1 MIHQL
6 KYIFIGVGF
15 FLPFCIYGQPKE
27 TWLTKEQ
34 MKQDL
39 DTLLHL
45 LETSHPYPMGYAEP
59 MEWSHAVQ
67 LAYDSSAVR
76 SRSTFEFSLMVGR
89 LLQTLKDSH
98 TQVSINGLWSQHLNN
113 GYRFVPIKKSGK
125 MVTKDLTQ
133 KIPIGSELMAIESIT
148 LEKILEET
156 ASLLLWEND
165 SFDGI
170 QRQQDEL
177 FPVYSALLLLQQ
189 QDSVD
194 IQYKD
199 TEGVIH
205 EVSVPTWGKK
215 EKEHYQKKNTEL
227 YSDLPKIEFY
237 HDTAYIGISS
247 FAPKKMAKQNRMI
260 RQFFKSCHRKK
271 INHLVLDL
279 RDNTGGKST
288 EVEYLM
294 SFLLE
299 EGYNAPH
306 NIIAKR
312 SGLSDSRVKPLKNK
326 FIRGF
331 LRFTMRRNED
341 IQRYIELMSLP
352 EGETDTLYFKKKIQQ
367 KKWIFQGEKN
377 LWVNGL
383 SASASVDFTQAWKKN
398 QLGTI
403 WGQCI
408 MGNRLG
414 TFGNAATTSL
424 PQSKIN
430 VSIATIRYNY
440 SQEFEFYS
448 PNLCPE
454 IRVENSFENIVNG
467 TDAYWSAYRKK
478 I

>member
-1 MIHQL
+1 M
-6 KYIFIGVGF
+6 GVGF
-15 FLPFCIYGQPKE
+15 FLPFCICGQPNE
-27 TWLTKEQ
+27 SRLTKEQ

-39 DTLLHL
+39 DTLLQL
-45 LETSHPYPMGYAEP
+45 LETSHPYSMGYSEP
-59 MEWSHAVQ
+59 IEWSNAVQ
-67 LAYDSSAVR
+67 RAYDSSAVR
-76 SRSTFEFSLMVGR
+76 ARSNFEFSLIIGR
-89 LLQTLKDSH
+89 LLQNLKDSH
-98 TQVSINGLWSQHLNN
+98 TQVSINGLWSQHLNK
-113 GYRFVPIKKSGK
+113 GYRFIPIKLSGNF
-125 MVTKDLTQ
+125 VSKDLNQ
-133 KIPIGSELMAIESIT
+133 KIPLGSELISIASIT

-156 ASLLLWEND
+156 APLLLMEHD

-177 FPVYSALLLLQQ
+177 FPVYSALLLLQKQ
-189 QDSVD
+189 ERVD

-205 EVSVPTWGKK
+205 EVNVPTWGKK
-215 EKEHYQKKNTEL
+215 EKDQYQKKNVEL

-237 HDTAYIGISS
+237 HDTAYIGIST
-247 FAPKKMAKQNRMI
+247 FAPKKMAKQNRII
-260 RQFFKSCHRKK
+260 RRFFRSCQRKK
-271 INHLVLDL
+271 INHLVVDL

-331 LRFTMRRNED
+331 LKFTMRRNED

>member
-1 MIHQL
+1 MIQRI
-6 KYIFIGVGF
+6 KYIFIWVGF
-15 FLPFCIYGQPKE
+15 FLPFCICGQPKDQL
-27 TWLTKEQ
+27 LTKEQ

-39 DTLLHL
+39 DTLLKI
-45 LETSHPYPMGYAEP
+45 LETSHPYPRGYSEP
-59 MEWSHAVQ
+59 FEWSHALQ
-67 LAYDSSAVR
+67 LAYDSSTVR
-76 SRSTFEFSLMVGR
+76 ARTTFEFSLIVGR
-89 LLQTLKDSH
+89 LLQNLKDSH
-98 TQVSINGLWSQHLNN
+98 TQVSINGLWSQHLNK
-113 GYRFVPIKKSGK
+113 GYRFIPIKISGNF
-125 MVTKDLTQ
+125 VSKDLNQ
-133 KIPIGSELMAIESIT
+133 KIPLGSMLTSIEGIA
-148 LEKILEET
+148 LEKIKMRT
-156 ASLLLWEND
+156 SSLLILEND

-177 FPVYSALLLLQQ
+177 FPVYCALLLIQE

-199 TEGVIH
+199 TLGVIH
-205 EVSVPTWGKK
+205 EISYPTWGKK
-215 EKEHYQKKNTEL
+215 EKEHYQKRNAEL
-227 YSDLPKIEFY
+227 YNDLPKIKFH

-247 FAPKKMAKQNRMI
+247 FAPGKMGKQNRMI
-260 RQFFKSCHRKK
+260 RQFFKSCQRKK
-271 INHLVLDL
+271 INHLVVDL

-312 SGLSDSRVKPLKNK
+312 SWLSDSRVKPLKNK
-326 FIRGF
+326 YIRGF
-331 LRFTMRRNED
+331 LRLAMRRNED
-341 IQRYIELMSLP
+341 IQRYIDLMSLP
-352 EGETDTLYFKKKIQQ
+352 KGAMDTLYFTKKIQQ
-367 KKWIFQGEKN
+367 KKWVFQGEKN

-454 IRVENSFENIVNG
+454 IRIENSFENIVNG